1 MQFKNIGAKGSYVAA
16 MLIFG
21 TIGVFTHYLTLPSS
35 VIALA
40 RGGIGALF
48 LLVLTLFRKQKINW
62 AAVRG
67 DLITLLLSSAF
78 LGFNW
83 ILLFEAYRY
92 TTVATATLCY
102 YMAPIFMILLAP
114 LLWKERLTPL
124 KGLCVL
130 AALAGMVFVSGVA
143 DSGFGGVG
151 QMKGVLLGLA
161 AAVLYTC
168 VVVCNKSMKVLSGS
182 DRTILQLGI
191 SAVIMLIYSLFTEN
205 MTALTFDTRSVIL
218 LLVLGI
224 VHTGI
229 AYSLYFSSIRSLE
242 AQTIAIG
249 SYLDPILAV
258 ILSALFLR
266 EPFGLSGIVGAVLI
280 LGAALVSE
288 LGGMKKK

>member
-1 MQFKNIGAKGSYVAA
+1 MQTKNFGAKGSYIAA
-16 MLIFG
+16 MAIFG
-21 TIGVFTHYLTLPSS
+21 TIGIFTHYLSLPSS
-35 VIALA
+35 IIALA
-40 RGGIGALF
+40 RGAVGALF
-48 LLVLTLFRKQKINW
+48 LLTLSLVRRRKIDW
-62 AAVRG
+62 SVVRG
-67 DLITLLLSSAF
+67 DLVSLLLSSAF

-114 LLWKERLTPL
+114 LLWKEKLTPV

-130 AALAGMVFVSGVA
+130 AALSGMVFVSGVA
-143 DSGFGGVG
+143 ETGFGGAG
-151 QMKGVLLGLA
+151 QMKGILLGLG

-168 VVVCNKSMKVLSGS
+168 VVVCNKSMKSLSGS

-191 SAVIMLIYSLFTEN
+191 SAGIMLVYSLFTEN
-205 MTALTFDTRSVIL
+205 VTALVFDTRSILL

-224 VHTGI
+224 VHTGA
-229 AYSLYFSSIRSLE
+229 AYSLYFSSIRTLE

-258 ILSALFLR
+258 LLSALFLR
-266 EPFGLSGIVGAVLI
+266 EPLGISGIAGAVLI

-288 LGGMKKK
+288 VWGNKK